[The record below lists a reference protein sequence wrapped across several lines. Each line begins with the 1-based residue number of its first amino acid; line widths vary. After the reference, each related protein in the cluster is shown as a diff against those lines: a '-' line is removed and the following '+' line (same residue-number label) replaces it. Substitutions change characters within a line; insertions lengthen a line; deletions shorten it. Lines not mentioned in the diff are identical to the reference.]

1 LVVRLEKSIKLVALG
16 GVGEFG
22 KNMYLAEVDED
33 IFVIDAGLMF
43 PENEMFGI
51 DVVIPDITYLAEN
64 KHRVKAIFLTHGH
77 EDHIGALS
85 YLLRRLDAPVY
96 GTKLTLALARAK
108 FFEQD
113 FFKDVYMEEINSA
126 TLLKFGSVEVSF
138 FRTNHSIPDSV
149 GICLRTSQGAI
160 VFTGDFKFDQ
170 AASKLYKSD
179 IGKMAQIG
187 ESGVLCLL
195 SDSTEAERPGYTVS
209 EAIVKKELSDA
220 FQNAKGRI
228 IAACFASDLN
238 RIQHIFDLANE
249 HDRKIVVVGKSLQ
262 RIYDIAVELGY
273 LQIQNDFIIPF
284 SDINQFA
291 DEKLIVLMTGIKGEP
306 FEALQRMAKQIHK
319 QININKGDL
328 VLIAGSPLRGS
339 EVALYKTIDMLYR
352 AGANIISSKST
363 IHASSHGSQEELK
376 FMINLMQ
383 PKFFIPIHG
392 EYRMLKAHAKLAKTV
407 GIPSENII
415 IPEKGEVIELNE
427 EEIFYHGKVP
437 SGNIL
442 IDGSGVGDVGNIVLR
457 DRKLFSQDG
466 VVVVVVTLKKSEKRI
481 VGDPEVITRGFVYV
495 RESEQLIEES
505 IRIVQDGVEKYLIKD
520 SIDWG
525 GIKQEI
531 REKLNQFLF
540 EKTKRKPMIIPILM
554 EV

>member
-1 LVVRLEKSIKLVALG
+1 MVIRKEKSIKLVALG

-51 DVVIPDITYLAEN
+51 DVVIPDITYLVEN

-85 YLLRRLDAPVY
+85 YLLRRLEVPVY
-96 GTKLTLALARAK
+96 GTKLTLALAKAK
-108 FFEQD
+108 FSEQD
-113 FFKDVYMEEINSA
+113 FSKDVYMEEINSD
-126 TLLKFGSVEVSF
+126 TLFQFGSVKVSF

-149 GICLRTSQGAI
+149 GVCLHTSQGAI

-170 AASKLYKSD
+170 AATKLYKPD

-209 EAIVKKELSDA
+209 EAIVKKELSDS
-220 FQNAKGRI
+220 FRNAKGRI

-273 LQIQNDFIIPF
+273 LQIQNDLIIPF
-284 SDINQFA
+284 TDINQFA
-291 DEKLIVLMTGIKGEP
+291 DEKLIVLMTGIQGEP

-339 EVALYKTIDMLYR
+339 ELALYKTIDMLYR
-352 AGANIISSKST
+352 AGANIISSKHT

-392 EYRMLKAHAKLAKTV
+392 EYRMLKAHAKLAKTM

-415 IPEKGEVIELNE
+415 IPEKGEVIELND

-437 SGNIL
+437 SGNVL

-466 VVVVVVTLKKSEKRI
+466 VVVVVVSLKKSEKRI
-481 VGDPEVITRGFVYV
+481 IGEPEVITRGFVYV
-495 RESEQLIEES
+495 RESEKLIEES
-505 IRIVQDGVEKYLIKD
+505 IRIVQEGVEKYLIKD